1 MTTKKQKPTSLAD
14 NPPVE
19 LYGPEDDGW
28 YTTRVYDWI
37 PLCPDLKDVDVRAYL
52 ILRSLVIEKYKN
64 PVRKLTL
71 STLGDLLP
79 GVNGKENSLGRI
91 RGVLGNL
98 SAVGLVSTPDGDPV
112 KTSSRPGAALKP
124 MRIRINDLPPEGY
137 AGWRNTESKLAF
149 VTRPGA
155 SDGAGQNSDPESEG
169 ADSEEGVG
177 QNFDPAGHN
186 FGPLGQKNDPDSC
199 ADQGEPELPLVSSF
213 GTGVGGDAL
222 AARSAPDARR
232 ASDGSSVREAEG
244 GCAASSNDDPS
255 PTPREPQQQAKTSSS
270 KTRHTRE
277 QLDLVRAVRAHFPA
291 DLLNGWSNPR
301 TGLEIPPLPDVP
313 ALSQAILDAL
323 DGDVP
328 AADRTVE
335 QLGARIMQRWNQHGW
350 GEKYYQGEIDRLVGA
365 AIAMVRPLKASDRYG
380 CGNPRCDAGMDVD
393 TGAPCHICPER
404 LAARKTQRRADGV
417 PGQRPAQAPVQ
428 HSPFRDCAEK
438 TCRQPLAKDST
449 DTLCPV
455 CRRLADE
462 AAEDARIRAVIAAQ
476 FGTPEQRAAYCT
488 PELQDSYGNA
498 PF

>member
-1 MTTKKQKPTSLAD
+1 MTEAKKKPSSSAD

-28 YTTRVYDWI
+28 YTTRIYDWI

-155 SDGAGQNSDPESEG
+155 SDGAGQNSDPEPEG
-169 ADSEEGVG
+169 ADSEEDAG
-177 QNFDPAGHN
+177 QNSDPAGHYS
-186 FGPLGQKNDPDSC
+186 GPLGQKNDPDSC

-213 GTGVGGDAL
+213 GTANGGDAL

-232 ASDGSSVREAEG
+232 ASDGSSAREAEG
-244 GCAASSNDDPS
+244 GCAASSNNAPS
-255 PTPREPQQQAKTSSS
+255 STPEEPRPQAKTGSS

-291 DLLNGWSNPR
+291 DLLNGWTNPQ

-335 QLGARIMQRWNQHGW
+335 QLGARIMQRWNHHNW

-380 CGNPRCDAGMDVD
+380 CGNPRCDAGVDVD
-393 TGAPCHICPER
+393 TDVPCHICPER
-404 LAARKTQRRADGV
+404 MAARKAQRREGGV
-417 PGQRPAQAPVQ
+417 PAQRPAQEAGQ
-428 HSPFRDCAEK
+428 YSPFRDCAEK
-438 TCRQPLAKDST
+438 TCRQPLSKDSA

-455 CRRLADE
+455 CRRQADAAADE
-462 AAEDARIRAVIAAQ
+462 EAETARIRAVIAAQ
-476 FGTPEQRAAYCT
+476 FGTAEEKAAYC
-488 PELQDSYGNA
+488 PP